1 MTASTNIQSKDLI
14 ENLRIGI
21 YRITPGLKS
30 QFLFVNPAFTD
41 ILGFSLKEIHK
52 KKTSD
57 LFETPR
63 QWRILRDK
71 ICRQGYVKNE
81 DVLLRKKD
89 KSPIWCS
96 LTISAVKDKQGLIKW
111 LDGLLED
118 ISVHKQVERELLESK
133 ELFRLVFD
141 NSAVAITVTDK
152 DEKIIAWNPFAEG
165 LLEMDKEDL
174 FNKPVK
180 ELYPP
185 QEWRRIRSFRIRRKG
200 FLTNIET
207 KIIKKDGSLLE
218 VSMSISVLKDIQG
231 NVTGAIGILR
241 DITREKIAER
251 KLKESENK
259 TRVLLDNS
267 PVAIT
272 LTNKNEQIVSWNKF
286 TEALLG
292 MNRGDLYLKH
302 VSVLY
307 PPEEWQK
314 IRAENIR
321 KLGLKYHLE
330 TKIIRKDGHLMDIDL
345 SINILKDSQ
354 NNIIGSVGIMQDITE
369 LRKARQILL
378 KAKLA
383 AEEANSAK
391 SQFLANMSHE
401 VRTPMNAIVGMIDMT
416 LDTSLNEE
424 QRDNLNTAKEAAEN
438 LLNLI
443 NDILDLSKVEAG
455 KITLEEIDVNI
466 GNVIKS
472 ICKGLSVLARNKNLE
487 LLWDIDDKVP
497 YLVKG
502 DPVRLRQIII
512 NLVNNAIKFTSQG
525 KVEVKVKTIS
535 QEGDNCELLF
545 SIADTGIGI
554 SKEKQ
559 ATVFEVFTQA
569 DESITRRY
577 GGTGLG
583 LAISKRLVEMMGGRI
598 GVESEVNKGSTFSFT
613 ANLKIKQKDAPVLT
627 PIEIDGRERPAP
639 IVLDTTQKEPVASAE
654 VTAPPAGP
662 RLRILLAE
670 DNLINQKITVK
681 IIEKKGWL
689 IKTVDDGQ
697 KAVEIIGKE
706 TFDVILMDVQMP
718 VMDGFKATQAIR
730 VQEQQNGKHI
740 PIIAMTAH
748 AMEGDE
754 KRCLDSGMDGYV
766 SKPIDRNR
774 LFEIIDNLVKKG
786 TLNAR

>member
-1 MTASTNIQSKDLI
+1 MTASTETQSKDLI
-14 ENLRIGI
+14 DNLRVGI
-21 YRITPGLKS
+21 YRITPGIKS
-30 QFLFVNPAFTD
+30 HFLFVNPAFAE
-41 ILGFSLKEIHK
+41 IFGLKLKDVFK
-52 KKTSD
+52 KKTAD
-57 LFETPR
+57 FFESIR
-63 QWRILRDK
+63 QWRLLNDKILR
-71 ICRQGYVKNE
+71 QGNIKNE
-81 DVLLRKKD
+81 EVISRKKD
-89 KSPIWCS
+89 GTAIWCS
-96 LTISAVKDKQGLIKW
+96 LTVTAVKDKQGRVKW
-111 LDGLLED
+111 FDGLLED
-118 ISVHKQVERELLESK
+118 ISTHKQVERELLESK

-152 DEKIIAWNPFAEG
+152 YEKIIAWNPFAER

-174 FNKPVK
+174 FNKSVK

-207 KIIKKDGSLLE
+207 KIIKKDGSFLE
-218 VSMSISVLKDIQG
+218 VNMSISVLKDVQG

-241 DITREKIAER
+241 DITSEKIAER

-259 TRVLLDNS
+259 TRVILDNS
-267 PVAIT
+267 AAAIT
-272 LTNKNEQIVSWNKF
+272 LTDKDERIVSWNRF
-286 TEALLG
+286 TEQLLG
-292 MNRGDLYLKH
+292 MKKPDLYMKP
-302 VSVLY
+302 VSSLY
-307 PPEEWQK
+307 PPEEWKK

-321 KLGLKYHLE
+321 KLGSKQHLE
-330 TKIIRKDGHLMDIDL
+330 TKAIKKNGQVIDIDL
-345 SINILKDSQ
+345 SINILKDTQ

-369 LRKARQILL
+369 YKKARQMLL
-378 KAKLA
+378 EAKVA

-416 LDTSLNEE
+416 LDTSLDAE
-424 QRDNLNTAKEAAEN
+424 QKDNLNTAKEAAEN

-455 KITLEEIDVNI
+455 KITLEEIDISV

-472 ICKGLSVLARNKNLE
+472 ICKGLSVLARNKNLD
-487 LLWDIDDKVP
+487 LLWSVEDKVP
-497 YLVKG
+497 YLVIG

-525 KVEVKVKTIS
+525 KVEVKVKALS
-535 QEGDNCELLF
+535 VNHENCELLL
-545 SIADTGIGI
+545 SVTDTGIGI
-554 SKEKQ
+554 SREKQ

-598 GVESEVNKGSTFSFT
+598 GVESEINKGSTFFFT
-613 ANLKIKQKDAPVLT
+613 ANFKIKQKNAPVLT
-627 PIEIDGRERPAP
+627 PIELDDRKRLAP
-639 IVLDTTQKEPVASAE
+639 IALDISKTEVPVSSTNVLPSLS
-654 VTAPPAGP
+654 GP
-662 RLRILLAE
+662 QLRVLLAE
-670 DNLINQKITVK
+670 DNLINQKIAVK

-689 IKTVDDGQ
+689 IKVVENGQ
-697 KAVEIIGKE
+697 QAVEIIDKE
-706 TFDVILMDVQMP
+706 PFDVILMDIQMP
-718 VMDGFKATQAIR
+718 VLDGFKATQVIR
-730 VQEQQNGKHI
+730 VQEKQNRKHI

-754 KRCLDSGMDGYV
+754 KKCLDAGMDGYV
-766 SKPIDRNR
+766 SKPIDRAK
-774 LFEIIDNLVKKG
+774 LFEIIDHLTKKG
-786 TLNAR
+786 T